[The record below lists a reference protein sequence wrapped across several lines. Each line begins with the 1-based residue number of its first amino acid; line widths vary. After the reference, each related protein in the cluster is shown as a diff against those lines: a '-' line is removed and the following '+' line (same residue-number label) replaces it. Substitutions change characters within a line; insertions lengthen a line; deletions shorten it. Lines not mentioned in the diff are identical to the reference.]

1 MPKKREWTEGERGQV
16 VALRKAGKSYKEI
29 QQLTGIP
36 ITTSYDIV
44 QKATT
49 TGSVVNQPR
58 SGRPSIFS
66 PTVQNQIHQVIKAQP
81 DITAKEITTK
91 LVKKFGTRYSSSESS
106 VRKKRVELGYT
117 KGKGLG
123 QDSLTADQKKQR
135 LQYCKQHLKDQF
147 SNVVFSD
154 EKPWVVGKKRR
165 SLWRKHGGA
174 RPVYWKTKYTI
185 KIQCW
190 GGISFS
196 GKTRLRIW
204 TGRQPSQH
212 YVDTLDKYLL
222 PFADAH
228 MPKRWRFQQ
237 DRDTT
242 HTSKLTKSWL
252 EEKNIFTFETPA
264 KSPDLAPIEK
274 IWNILEIRVYRH
286 NPKTVEELKKW
297 IRFEWSRLEQ
307 RLIDKTIFSMMK
319 NIPLTIA
326 AKGEYV
332 EAKRGYRH

>member
-174 RPVYWKTKYTI
+174 RQSTRSK
-185 KIQCW
+185 
-190 GGISFS
+190 FS
-196 GKTRLRIW
+196 VGE
-204 TGRQPSQH
+204 
-212 YVDTLDKYLL
+212 VYLL
-222 PFADAH
+222 VARPGSEFGLGDSH
-228 MPKRWRFQQ
+228 HNI
-237 DRDTT
+237 TLT
-242 HTSKLTKSWL
+242 HWI
-252 EEKNIFTFETPA
+252 NIFYLLQMPTCRKGGA
-264 KSPDLAPIEK
+264 S
-274 IWNILEIRVYRH
+274 N
-286 NPKTVEELKKW
+286 KTVT
-297 IRFEWSRLEQ
+297 Q
-307 RLIDKTIFSMMK
+307 LIHPS
-319 NIPLTIA
+319 
-326 AKGEYV
+326 
-332 EAKRGYRH
+332 